1 MTKTE
6 ALEKLQTLIE
16 NIGEL
21 QKLNYKGTNPL
32 LDKFISR
39 GERYL
44 TYIFDKDNK
53 YLSNFKSLNYFSL
66 TLGFIDG
73 FNDTHNKYNEDNEAY
88 HKDLTRAQT
97 IIESAI
103 EEVEEWKDNIIENT
117 APIQTSQTSTIT
129 SNKVFIVHGH
139 DNGAKQEV
147 ARFLEKL
154 GLEPIILH
162 EQASS
167 QKTIIEK
174 IESYADQ
181 VGFGVVL
188 YTACDDG
195 KAKSETEL
203 KNRARQNVVFE
214 HGYLI
219 GLLGRDRVCPL
230 VKGDIETPG
239 DISGVVYTPMDN
251 NSSWHLPLAR
261 ELKKASYEIDFNKLS

>member
-1 MTKTE
+1 MTKIE
-6 ALEKLQTLIE
+6 ALEKLNNLIE
-16 NIGEL
+16 QLLPITEYSSDEFYKWRLRSERNIKKIFNDDSYYERL
-21 QKLNYKGTNPL
+21 SKV
-32 LDKFISR
+32 
-39 GERYL
+39 RYL
-44 TYIFDKDNK
+44 PIGMMFGNTMSK
-53 YLSNFKSLNYFSL
+53 YEKKQEF
-66 TLGFIDG
+66 
-73 FNDTHNKYNEDNEAY
+73 
-88 HKDLTRAQT
+88 
-97 IIESAI
+97 ESGKKWAI
-103 EEVEEWKDNIIENT
+103 NILESFYEEVEEWKDDNT
-117 APIQTSQTSTIT
+117 TINNTSPQTAQINA

-154 GLEPIILH
+154 DLEPIILH

-174 IESYADQ
+174 IESYAGQ

-219 GLLGRDRVCPL
+219 GLLGRNRVCPL
-230 VKGDIETPG
+230 VKGSIETPG
-239 DISGVVYTPMDN
+239 DISGVVYTPMDD
-251 NSSWHLPLAR
+251 SGSWHLPLAK
-261 ELKKASYEIDFNKLS
+261 ELRTAGYTIDLNLL